1 MADQQRAA
9 EVERL
14 KRAFLEHREADAKLK
29 ALRQKVKDSQREF
42 QKTEDDLRA
51 LQSVGQIIGEVLR
64 ELSADKYIV
73 KASSGPRYVVGRRR
87 KVDRAALK
95 VGTRGT
101 YKAKSARPE
110 APRGLFLPPRLLRYQ

>member
-95 VGTRGT
+95 VGTRG
-101 YKAKSARPE
+101 
-110 APRGLFLPPRLLRYQ
+110 GCWGWC